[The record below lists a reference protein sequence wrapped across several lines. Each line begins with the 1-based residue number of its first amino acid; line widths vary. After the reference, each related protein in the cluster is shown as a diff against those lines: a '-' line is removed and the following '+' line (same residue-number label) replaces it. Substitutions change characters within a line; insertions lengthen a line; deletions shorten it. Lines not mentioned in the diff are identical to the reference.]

1 MAQPPAIIRL
11 VSAANV
17 PPPAGIPPG
26 STVVSWQSD
35 GAFPISNVAGYIATG
50 ITPYDLVFSLIG
62 NPAGTTTYPWISF
75 TRAVSFLAN
84 FGGSVGN
91 VLANPTATATFTV
104 SKTSGGVTTTVGTIS
119 VSTSGVVTFTTTGGS
134 PVTVAAGD
142 YFTLTSPTRDAT
154 LAGLMFT
161 LAGAR

>member
-35 GAFPISNVAGYIATG
+35 GAFPISNVAAYIPTG
-50 ITPYDLVFSLIG
+50 GTPYRMAFPLLG
-62 NPAGTTTYPWISF
+62 NPAGSVSYPWHAF
-75 TRAVSFLAN
+75 PVAVSFPSN
-84 FGGSVGN
+84 FTGSVGA
-91 VLANPTATATFTV
+91 VLTNPTATATFTV
-104 SKTSGGVTTTVGTIS
+104 NKTSGGVTTAVGTIS
-119 VSTSGVVTFTTTGGS
+119 VSTSGVVTFTTTGGT

-142 YFTLTSPTRDAT
+142 YFTLASPARDAT

-161 LAGAR
+161 LVGTY

>member
-11 VSAANV
+11 VSGANAPPPTGIPANV
-17 PPPAGIPPG
+17 QLI
-26 STVVSWQSD
+26 TWLSD
-35 GAFPISNVAGYIATG
+35 NGFPIANVVGYIALG
-50 ITPYDLVFSLIG
+50 QNPYDLVFSLIG

-75 TRAVSFLAN
+75 TRAVSFPAN
-84 FGGSVGN
+84 FSGSVGN
-91 VLANPTATATFTV
+91 VLTNPTATATFTV
-104 SKTSGGVTTTVGTIS
+104 SKTHSGTTTAVGTIS

-134 PVTVAAGD
+134 PVSVVAGD

>member
-17 PPPAGIPPG
+17 PPPTGVPPG
-26 STVVSWQSD
+26 STIVSWLSD
-35 GAFPISNVAGYIATG
+35 GGFPISNVAGYIPTG
-50 ITPYDLVFSLIG
+50 GTPYDLVFSLIG

-75 TRAVSFLAN
+75 TRAVSFPAN
-84 FGGSVGN
+84 FSGSVGN
-91 VLANPTATATFTV
+91 VLTNPTATATFTV
-104 SKTSGGVTTTVGTIS
+104 SKTHSGTTTTVGTIS

-134 PVTVAAGD
+134 PVSVVAGD